1 MLLTFRRLYS
11 LFYLRWYPESYK
23 NVFIILSLSW
33 IILYVFVLFRLWDN
47 AVFYLNNINYF
58 YRLYMATILLI
69 FFNPWTKIGFDDF
82 HKNLIF
88 SVALYLIAS
97 TTLTDFIMRTQT
109 VALEAAED
117 AEKLVK
123 LVTPTTT
130 TPHTPSLT
138 AFLS

>member
-1 MLLTFRRLYS
+1 MLLTLRRFYS
-11 LFYLRWYPESYK
+11 LFSLRWYPETYK
-23 NVFIILSLSW
+23 NVFIIFSLSW

-69 FFNPWTKIGFDDF
+69 FFNPWTKIAFDDF
-82 HKNLIF
+82 HKSLIF

-109 VALEAAED
+109 VASEAAED

-123 LVTPTTT
+123 LVTPATTT
-130 TPHTPSLT
+130 SHTPSLT
-138 AFLS
+138 AFLD

>member
-1 MLLTFRRLYS
+1 MFFTLRQFYS
-11 LFYLRWYPESYK
+11 LFSLRWYPETYK

-82 HKNLIF
+82 HKSLIF

-97 TTLTDFIMRTQT
+97 TTLTDFIMRTQN
-109 VALEAAED
+109 VASEAAED

-123 LVTPTTT
+123 LITPATTA
-130 TPHTPSLT
+130 PHTPSLT
-138 AFLS
+138 AFLG